1 MRRLFP
7 VALMGLL
14 ALFSGTARG
23 QPQGEQPSYS
33 ATPPS
38 AAPREYVFAVHP
50 LHNPVRLFEIYGPLV
65 EDLNQNLGLPGARF
79 RLEASRNY
87 EEFDQRLYAR
97 EYDLALANPYQ
108 TLNALKRGYRVIA
121 KMGDDQKFTGIILVR
136 RDSGIRR
143 PSDLKGKKVAY
154 PARSALAACM
164 MPQYFLQTH
173 GVDVNRDL
181 QNRYVGSQ
189 ESAIM
194 NVYLGETAAGVTWPL
209 PWEAFQKEHPDMAR
223 ELVVRWETEPLI
235 NNSVIARD
243 DVPRQVA
250 ERVARRLAS
259 LNESAQGRVI
269 LERMPL
275 SRFELADDARYQ
287 VVEDFVRRF
296 EHTVGPLEP

>member
-1 MRRLFP
+1 M
-7 VALMGLL
+7 
-14 ALFSGTARG
+14 STSS
-23 QPQGEQPSYS
+23 PS
-33 ATPPS
+33 TPCTTPS
-38 AAPREYVFAVHP
+38 ASSRF
-50 LHNPVRLFEIYGPLV
+50 YGPLV